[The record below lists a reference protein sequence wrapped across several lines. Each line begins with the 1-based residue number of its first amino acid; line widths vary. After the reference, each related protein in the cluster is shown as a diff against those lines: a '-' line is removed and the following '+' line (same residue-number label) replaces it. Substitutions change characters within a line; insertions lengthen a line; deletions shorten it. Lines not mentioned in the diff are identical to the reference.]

1 MVMTKIKLKPCPFCG
16 SDRIDIVLT
25 DKKGTWKQSWYL
37 NNPTDGIGYILV
49 HRGGVG
55 TEICPLADPRKA
67 LGSGIYVSREA
78 AAKAWNK
85 RVGEGGE
92 EE

>member
-16 SDRIDIVLT
+16 SDRIDIVLM
-25 DKKGTWKQSWYL
+25 DENGVWKPSWYL
-37 NNPTDGIGYILV
+37 NNPTDGIGYVLV

-55 TEICPLADPRKA
+55 TEICPLANSGKA
-67 LGSGIYVSREA
+67 LGDNIYASKET
-78 AAKAWNK
+78 AAKAWN
-85 RVGEGGE
+85 RRAGEDGE